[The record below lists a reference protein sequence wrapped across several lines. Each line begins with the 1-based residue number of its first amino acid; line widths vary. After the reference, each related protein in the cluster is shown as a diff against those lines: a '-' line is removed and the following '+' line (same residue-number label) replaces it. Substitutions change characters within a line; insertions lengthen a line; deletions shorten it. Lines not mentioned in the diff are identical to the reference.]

1 MGTMPQVRL
10 PIGPLLEATGV
21 EHSRTE
27 ALSPQPNPI
36 TALHLLTG
44 KPLASLHRWCRQ
56 GVPIHT
62 ADELA
67 VACGLHPASV
77 WDQAWWDACFEQ
89 GEIEREW
96 EAKKQVTALVA
107 RERRRLRHLRV
118 VA

>member
-27 ALSPQPNPI
+27 DMHAAPNPI
-36 TALHLLTG
+36 TALNLLTG

-67 VACGLHPASV
+67 VACGFHPANV
-77 WDQAWWDACFEQ
+77 WPEWWEACFEQ
-89 GEIEREW
+89 GELERER
-96 EAKKQVTALVA
+96 EAKKQVTVLVR